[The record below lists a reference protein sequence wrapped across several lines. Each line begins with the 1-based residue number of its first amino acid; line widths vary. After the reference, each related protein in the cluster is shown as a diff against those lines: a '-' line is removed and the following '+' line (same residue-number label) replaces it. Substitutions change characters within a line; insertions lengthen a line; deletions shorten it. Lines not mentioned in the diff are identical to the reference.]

1 MTPNPDSVVALTTAL
16 LLGKVSTRADDIRT
30 SIVSSTSGID
40 NRTCAVL
47 DALAAL
53 CVCEPKSEVIAIA
66 CRYKKPNT
74 ELIIAANNGQPSAL
88 TLKHLKSIWD
98 SLSDISDR
106 MISGK
111 QLPTDPRVESPEF
124 ELTEG
129 PGNTS
134 LRKLLVDVYKHSYK
148 LIQKR
153 NANYLPILTIF
164 DEQYR
169 GWFKH
174 NESMVGPAVAESK
187 FRETFLQ
194 LEVLLAAITVMN
206 KQLLALQNKDW
217 IADVDEVDGLMKT
230 W

>member
-30 SIVSSTSGID
+30 SIVSSISGID

-74 ELIIAANNGQPSAL
+74 ELIIAANNGPPSAS

-98 SLSDISDR
+98 SLSDISNR

-111 QLPTDPRVESPEF
+111 QLPTNPRVESPEF
-124 ELTEG
+124 ELKVLATLLSA
-129 PGNTS
+129 NSSLTS
-134 LRKLLVDVYKHSYK
+134 TSIVLR
-148 LIQKR
+148 
-153 NANYLPILTIF
+153 
-164 DEQYR
+164 
-169 GWFKH
+169 WFKSAMRSICLLWKYSK
-174 NESMVGPAVAESK
+174 NSTTVGSS
-187 FRETFLQ
+187 
-194 LEVLLAAITVMN
+194 ITN
-206 KQLLALQNKDW
+206 PWLGQP
-217 IADVDEVDGLMKT
+217 
-230 W
+230 